1 MTKWSKGAPPCEGW
15 WNASFERNAGMRR
28 WWNGKRWSAPVE
40 LGDPEVNA
48 ERAKRT
54 PADPATA
61 HGIEWRGLTKPRK
74 P

>member
-1 MTKWSKGAPPCEGW
+1 
-15 WNASFERNAGMRR
+15 MRR